1 VNNKQKICWGKG
13 AIKRVAPALLFM
25 VASSLVSTP
34 SRAADAVCAQVK
46 IEIKQELTLERQAF
60 DANMR
65 ITNGL
70 DTTSLENVNVNV
82 SFKDEAGNG
91 VLASSNPNDTNA
103 KFFIRI
109 DSMSGI
115 SDVTG
120 LGTVF
125 PKSTA
130 DIHWLI
136 IPAPGAADSAP
147 TGKLYFVGATLS
159 YTMGGETQTME
170 VTPDYIYVKPMPLLY
185 LDYFLTKDVYAD
197 DAFTAEVEP
206 AEPFTLGVRVR
217 NDGVATAKALKI
229 DSAQPKIIDNTQGL
243 QIGFQIMG
251 SYVNDAPATN
261 SLLVDFGDIAGKTAK
276 AARWNMVTTLSGQ
289 FTDFK
294 ATFTHSDELGGALT
308 SLIPQDGIKTHLLVR
323 DVKVDLPGRDNVRDF
338 LAKDGDVLRTYESEG
353 LDTAVVDQ
361 SVYASLAA
369 AGVSGGDTLYTLT
382 VPPTAGLLY
391 VQVPDPQNG
400 KKAIGKVT
408 RSDGKV
414 LLAENAWLSK
424 TRNADMS
431 WKHFIN
437 VFDVN
442 STGVYTLG
450 MVVPPSESKPP
461 VIEEIAARETVE
473 RKAISFVVA
482 ASDPDGTIPVLTA
495 TSLPVG
501 ATFVDSGQG
510 TGLFEWTPAV
520 GQAGEYALTF
530 TASDGAL
537 KATGTAAITVHP
549 YLPPAA
555 PINVVAAAVPAGG
568 AVDLTW
574 SAGDGPVAARYEVLR
589 ATVAGGPYTAVGEA
603 PTTVLRD
610 AGLVNGTPYYYV
622 VVAYDVYGSASP
634 YSSEISAIPADT
646 LAPAIAL
653 HMPGEGGQTITTNY
667 QLATLVGETEAGARV
682 TLYRNGAQVGEAIA
696 QATVATQ
703 DLLLDAAAM
712 TAAALSPNGRYL
724 AYGTGSALK
733 LYDTQAGS
741 ERIIVNGSHGAFAW
755 TGDGREL
762 VFTAVDAASGNSAA
776 QAYNVASQLTRN
788 LTDPA
793 VGNVVAAALSADG
806 KTLAVLADKGGEV
819 GLFSID
825 LATGAYTPL
834 LGLTAVT
841 DIDALSLRWS
851 PKGTHLA
858 YVRTN
863 GTRSVEL
870 LELASGATKVIET
883 DAGESM
889 PSWAPDGSAV
899 AFTSLRNGAEQVWR
913 YTVANDQAERVTTGT
928 LAHSAPRWS
937 PGGSSLAYLNGNNVL
952 IQREWT
958 MGRETTLGEF
968 TDLAPSTLE
977 WGRSGHL
984 VAKTAADKV
993 TRFTPPGRFEF
1004 ANVTL
1009 AEGDNLFSATAQ
1021 DEVGNLSELSS
1032 AVTIRYDVSAGVAG
1046 QLTLSSAQLG
1056 GGQPQVVSY
1065 TITNGSDAAL
1075 AALPVIIS
1083 LVDAETDTVIA
1094 SQQAPADIAINAS
1107 ASGSVTFETTA
1118 MALKPYGVR
1127 LHARFTHADASTST
1141 ILLGSSD
1148 FELVDRDSPIV
1159 VVQAPTE
1166 DGFLRGDG
1174 TATVVASDGLS
1185 AVTLVEISI
1194 DGGSWA
1200 AVPLADV
1207 ASELYGYLLP
1217 GLPEGNHTVVVRAVD
1232 AWGNVGTSSSFS
1244 FIVDNTDPAI
1254 TIAGVQDGGMY
1265 KADVSPLVDI
1275 VEPNLDSS
1283 SVTLNGAAFAS
1294 GTLVSGEGEYH
1305 LAAQAED
1312 KAGNDSAAAVRF
1324 EIDKTPPQVLITGV
1338 LEGGL
1343 YNMDVTP
1350 LVAITDKNLH
1360 TSSIL
1365 LNTQPYAS
1373 ATPVTLEGDYTL
1385 QVTADDAAANVTQSA
1400 VHFQIDKTA
1409 PVITVAGVAE
1419 GGFYNVD
1426 VTPIVAVVDKN
1437 PGTTATTLND
1447 QPYVSG
1453 TPVSAEGAYALAVS
1467 ATDAATNVA
1476 NATIHFEID
1485 KTAPVVTVT
1494 GVAEGAFY
1502 NVDVTPIVTVVD
1514 KNLRTTILT
1523 LNDQPYVSGTPL
1535 SGEGVYTLVINATD
1549 AAANATNATIHF
1561 EIDKTAPAISVAGV
1575 LEGAFY
1581 NVDVTPIVTVVDKNL
1596 RTTNLTLNGEPY
1608 VSGTPISAEGS
1619 YALAINATD
1628 AAANAATFTVHF
1640 EIDKTAPVIGIA
1652 AVADGGLYNVDI
1664 TPVVSVTD
1672 KNAVT
1677 TAAVLNEALYTLGT
1691 PITQDGHY
1699 TLVVTTKDAAGNV
1712 ASATVRFEI
1721 DKTPPAAPV
1730 VTTPVDGSTLSRR
1743 ITDVIGQ
1750 SEPWATV
1757 YLTVGDQ
1764 QESVVADAEGAFMFA
1779 KLQLK
1784 EGRNELT
1791 LYAKDR
1797 AGNTGA
1803 AALVG
1808 VRVVT
1813 AELNGEVRPMSGVLV
1828 WVPHDKRGDP
1838 HCHGHVLGHD
1848 PVSEHSDQEVLYSEC
1863 HAHGQR
1869 RGDRDDDRAH
1879 DDDRR
1884 DRDEAAYDR
1893 RKSDPDD
1900 HDHDDDRRHQDKKQT
1915 VPNPLLQLVDVTL
1928 LQTGLDYRIVHDEAE
1943 FLSALRTRR
1952 YTSLVLADLDAD
1964 DGERD
1969 SAELKVSKDTRDEI
1983 RAMVASGVGLVW
1995 IKTSTEGDEHW
2006 SDLVGAKA
2014 RGRTKRLEQVI
2025 LTESPLGAVGEWA
2038 IGGHGSRLKVDGGVG
2053 VGRLIP
2059 GDDHPAAVLNIYGD
2073 GRVAL
2078 LAFDPAEMVDID
2090 AAQSVIRGAIRY
2102 SQPAEPALLPG
2113 GVAEVRWSA
2122 FNMLPPLSLRLDE
2135 ILGEG
2140 LSFLRALD
2148 GIIQRPQE
2156 ATWSRRVSTTEMA
2169 FIALVRLPQEK
2180 GDYQVSARLYEI
2192 EGGAETPLADK
2203 GLVVGLMADR
2213 NDLALAVMEA
2223 LSKLVVLKED
2233 QNKLRSVTDLVQ
2245 DAIARPQDSRK
2256 DAAYAIEK
2264 LVGAVDK
2271 LTKMK
2276 SDQRQ
2281 AVGKIGQLL
2290 ATYQLLWRS
2299 HE

>member
-1 VNNKQKICWGKG
+1 M
-13 AIKRVAPALLFM
+13 AAFSFLS
-25 VASSLVSTP
+25 ASSQ
-34 SRAADAVCAQVK
+34 AAESVCAQVK

-60 DANMR
+60 EAIMK

-70 DTTSLENVNVNV
+70 DTSSLDNIDIDVQ
-82 SFKDEAGNG
+82 FKDQAGNA
-91 VLASSNPNDTNA
+91 VIATSDPNNTSA
-103 KFFIRI
+103 KFFVKVDQMLNI
-109 DSMSGI
+109 DDANGAGH
-115 SDVTG
+115 VGPT
-120 LGTVF
+120 
-125 PKSTA
+125 STA
-130 DIHWLI
+130 EIHWLI
-136 IPAPGAADSAP
+136 VPAPGAADETP
-147 TGKLYFVGATLS
+147 NGKMYFVGATLS
-159 YTMGGETQTME
+159 YTLGGEPQTME
-170 VTPDYIYVKPMPLLY
+170 VTPDYIYVKPLPLLY
-185 LDYFLTKDVYAD
+185 PDYFLTKDVYAD

-206 AEPFTLGVRVR
+206 AEPFTLGVRVK

-229 DSAQPKIIDNTQGL
+229 DSAQPKIVDNTQGL
-243 QIGFQIMG
+243 QMGFQITG

-276 AARWNMVTTLSGQ
+276 AARWNMVTTLSGR
-289 FTDFK
+289 FTEFK

-361 SVYASLAA
+361 SLHASLAA
-369 AGVSGGDTLYTLT
+369 AGVSGGDTLYALT
-382 VPPTAGLLY
+382 APPTAGLLY

-408 RSDGKV
+408 RSDGKA

-424 TRNADMS
+424 TRNADNT

-461 VIEEIAARETVE
+461 VIEEIPARETVE

-482 ASDPDGTIPVLTA
+482 ASDPDGTIPTLSA

-520 GQAGEYALTF
+520 GQAGQYSVAF
-530 TASDGAL
+530 VASDGAL

-555 PINVVAAAVPAGG
+555 PINVVATAVPAGG
-568 AVDLTW
+568 AVDLVW
-574 SAGDGPVAARYEVLR
+574 SASNGPAAARYQVLR

-603 PTTVLRD
+603 TTGALRD

-622 VVAYDVYGSASP
+622 VVAYDTYGSASP
-634 YSSEISAIPADT
+634 YSIEISAIPADT
-646 LAPAIAL
+646 LAPDVAL
-653 HMPGEGGQTITTNY
+653 HMPAEGGQTITTNY
-667 QLATLVGETEAGARV
+667 QVATLVGETEGSAQV
-682 TLYRNGAQVGEAIA
+682 VLYQNGALVGQAIA
-696 QATVATQ
+696 QATAATQ
-703 DLLLDAAAM
+703 DLLLLDAAAM

-724 AYGTGSALK
+724 AFGTGAALK

-741 ERIIVNGSHGAFAW
+741 ERIIVDGSHGGFAW

-762 VFTAVDAASGNSAA
+762 LFTAVELASGKSVA
-776 QAYNVASQLTRN
+776 QAYNATTQITRS
-788 LTDPA
+788 LTDAA
-793 VGNVVAAALSADG
+793 VANVVAVALSPDG
-806 KTLAVLADKGGEV
+806 KMLAVLAEKGIEA
-819 GLFSID
+819 GLFNID

-841 DIDALSLRWS
+841 DVDALSLRWS

-858 YVRTN
+858 YVRTSAA
-863 GTRSVEL
+863 RSIEL
-870 LELASGATKVIET
+870 LELAIGTTKVIET
-883 DAGESM
+883 NAGDSV
-889 PSWAPDGSAV
+889 PSWAPDGSAL
-899 AFTSLRNGAEQVWR
+899 AFTSLRDGAEQVWR
-913 YTVANDQAERVTTGT
+913 YTLTSDQAQAITTGT

-937 PGGSSLAYLNGNNVL
+937 PGGSSLVYVNGNNAL

-958 MGRETTLGEF
+958 MGRETTLGQFAE
-968 TDLAPSTLE
+968 LAPSTLE
-977 WGRSGHL
+977 WGRSGYL
-984 VAKTAADKV
+984 VAKTAADKL

-1021 DEVGNLSELSS
+1021 DEVGNLSELSP
-1032 AVTIRYDVSAGVAG
+1032 AVTIRYDVSAGVIG
-1046 QLTLSSAQLG
+1046 QLTLSATQLG

-1065 TITNGSDAAL
+1065 TVTNGADAPL
-1075 AALPVIIS
+1075 SALPLIVS
-1083 LVDAETDTVIA
+1083 LVDPETDAVIA
-1094 SQQAPADIAINAS
+1094 SQQLSADIGINAS
-1107 ASGSVTFETTA
+1107 ASGSVTFETTG
-1118 MALKPYGVR
+1118 MALKPYEVR
-1127 LHARFTHADASTST
+1127 LHAQFTHADATTST
-1141 ILLGSSD
+1141 ILLGSSN
-1148 FELVDRDSPIV
+1148 FELVDRDPPTV
-1159 VVQAPTE
+1159 EVQQPT
-1166 DGFLRGDG
+1166 DNGFLRGDG
-1174 TATVVASDGLS
+1174 TATMVASDGPS

-1194 DGGSWA
+1194 DGGSWL
-1200 AVPLADV
+1200 AVPLAD
-1207 ASELYGYLLP
+1207 ATSALYGYLLP
-1217 GLPEGNHTVVVRAVD
+1217 GLSEGNHTVVVRAVD
-1232 AWGNVGTSSSFS
+1232 SWGNVGTSSSFG

-1254 TIAGVQDGGMY
+1254 TIAGVQDGGIY
-1265 KADVSPLVDI
+1265 KADVAPVVDV

-1294 GTLVSGEGEYH
+1294 GTPVIAEGEYH
-1305 LAAQAED
+1305 LAAEAED
-1312 KAGNDSAAAVRF
+1312 KAGNDSSAAVRF
-1324 EIDKTPPQVLITGV
+1324 EIDKSAPQVLITGV

-1343 YNMDVTP
+1343 YNLDVTP
-1350 LVAITDKNLH
+1350 LVAINDKNLR
-1360 TSSIL
+1360 SSSVL
-1365 LNTQPYAS
+1365 LNTQPYVS
-1373 ATPVTLEGDYTL
+1373 ATPVALEGDYTL
-1385 QVTADDAAANVTQSA
+1385 HVTADDAAANVAQTA

-1409 PVITVAGVAE
+1409 PAITVAGVAE
-1419 GGFYNVD
+1419 GGFYNAD
-1426 VTPIVAVVDKN
+1426 VM
-1437 PGTTATTLND
+1437 
-1447 QPYVSG
+1447 
-1453 TPVSAEGAYALAVS
+1453 
-1467 ATDAATNVA
+1467 
-1476 NATIHFEID
+1476 
-1485 KTAPVVTVT
+1485 
-1494 GVAEGAFY
+1494 
-1502 NVDVTPIVTVVD
+1502 PIVTVVD
-1514 KNLRTTILT
+1514 KNLGETSIA
-1523 LNDQPYVSGTPL
+1523 LNGQPYVPGTPV
-1535 SGEGVYTLVINATD
+1535 SAEGVYTLTISTTD
-1549 AAANATNATIHF
+1549 AAANAASTTIHF
-1561 EIDKTAPAISVAGV
+1561 EIDKTAPAIAIAGV
-1575 LEGAFY
+1575 DEGWLY
-1581 NVDVTPIVTVVDKNL
+1581 NVDITPVIGVTDKNAV
-1596 RTTNLTLNGEPY
+1596 TTTIVLNDQPYTL
-1608 VSGTPISAEGS
+1608 GTPITLDGN
-1619 YALAINATD
+1619 YTLVVTTTD
-1628 AAANAATFTVHF
+1628 VAGNVANATVHF
-1640 EIDKTAPVIGIA
+1640 EIDKT
-1652 AVADGGLYNVDI
+1652 L
-1664 TPVVSVTD
+1664 
-1672 KNAVT
+1672 
-1677 TAAVLNEALYTLGT
+1677 
-1691 PITQDGHY
+1691 
-1699 TLVVTTKDAAGNV
+1699 
-1712 ASATVRFEI
+1712 
-1721 DKTPPAAPV
+1721 PAAPV
-1730 VTTPVDGSTLSRR
+1730 VTTPVDGSTISRR

-1750 SEPWATV
+1750 SEAWATV
-1757 YLTVGDQ
+1757 HLTLGDY

-1784 EGRNELT
+1784 EGPNDLT
-1791 LYAKDR
+1791 VYAKDR
-1797 AGNTGA
+1797 AGNTGLA
-1803 AALVG
+1803 TLVG

-1813 AELNGEVRPMSGVLV
+1813 AELNGQVRPISGVLV

-1838 HCHGHVLGHD
+1838 HCHGHMLDHD
-1848 PVSEHSDQEVLYSEC
+1848 PVSAHSDQEVLYSEC
-1863 HAHGQR
+1863 HAHGQH

-1884 DRDEAAYDR
+1884 DRDEAHDR
-1893 RKSDPDD
+1893 RQGDPDD
-1900 HDHDDDRRHQDKKQT
+1900 HDRDRDDDRRHQDKKQT

-1952 YTSLVLADLDAD
+1952 YTSLVLADLDGD
-1964 DGERD
+1964 DRERD
-1969 SAELKVSKDTRDEI
+1969 SAELKVSKDAGDEV

-1995 IKTSTEGDEHW
+1995 IKTSTEDDERW
-2006 SDLVGAKA
+2006 SDLAGAEA
-2014 RGRTKRLEQVI
+2014 RGRTKRLEQVV
-2025 LTESPLGAVGEWA
+2025 LTESPLGAVGEWTA
-2038 IGGHGSRLKVDGGVG
+2038 AGRGLRLKLEGGVG

-2059 GDDHPAAVLNIYGD
+2059 SDDHPAAVLNVYGD

-2078 LAFDPAEMVDID
+2078 LAFDPAEMADID

-2113 GVAEVRWSA
+2113 GVTEVRWTAS
-2122 FNMLPPLSLRLDE
+2122 NMVPPLSLRIDA
-2135 ILGEG
+2135 ILGDG

-2156 ATWSRRVSTTEMA
+2156 ATWSRRVNTTETA

-2192 EGGAETPLADK
+2192 EGGAETLLADK

-2223 LSKLVVLKED
+2223 LSNLVVLKED